1 MGRVTI
7 APYDPAWPG
16 LYEEEAVQLRS
27 VFHSRLKELHHIGS
41 TAVPGS
47 DAKPVIDIMAVFTSL
62 AASETIEISLCE
74 LGYSRCT
81 STNSP
86 GRLFFRKRSPVA
98 FHLHIFPEGSKD
110 ITRHLAL
117 RDYLRAHPARR
128 KAYAGLKKSLA
139 WEYPFNMSAYAEGK
153 HDYVKELECRA
164 LRWYRSP
171 ASKRRG

>member
-1 MGRVTI
+1 MSRVTI
-7 APYDPAWPG
+7 AAYDPAWPR
-16 LYEEEAVQLRS
+16 LYEEEAAQLRS
-27 VFHSRLKELHHIGS
+27 VFQSRLKELHHIGS

-47 DAKPVIDIMAVFTSL
+47 DAKPVIDIMAVFTSIDDSD
-62 AASETIEISLCE
+62 ASEE
-74 LGYSRCT
+74 LLRAVGYSRCT
-81 STNSP
+81 STSSP
-86 GRLFFRKRSPVA
+86 GRLFFRKRTPAA

-110 ITRHLAL
+110 IIRHLAL